1 MSKFFEVTF
10 SYLEPVTSIATIEGE
25 SPDDVV
31 NKIRNYFQ
39 NVENL
44 EIHEVTL
51 LDETPEET
59 IPPPRGKPNLRLVN

>member
-10 SYLEPVTSIATIEGE
+10 TYLEPVQSVATVEGE

-31 NKIRNYFQ
+31 DKIRNYFSH
-39 NVENL
+39 VEDL

-51 LDETPEET
+51 LDTTPQD
-59 IPPPRGKPNLRLVN
+59 IPPPRGKPNLRIVN

>member
-1 MSKFFEVTF
+1 MSNFYEVTF
-10 SYLEPVTSIATIEGE
+10 TYLEPVQSIATVEGE

-31 NKIRNYFQ
+31 DKIRNHFS
-39 NVENL
+39 NVEEL

-51 LDETPEET
+51 LDTAPEG